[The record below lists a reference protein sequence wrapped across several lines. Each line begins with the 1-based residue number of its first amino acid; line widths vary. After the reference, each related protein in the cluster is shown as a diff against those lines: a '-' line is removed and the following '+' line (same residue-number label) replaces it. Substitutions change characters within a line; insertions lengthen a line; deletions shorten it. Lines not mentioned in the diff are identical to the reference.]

1 MKTIL
6 VTGASGYIG
15 KHVVTALKS
24 HGVRVVG
31 LSRTKLN
38 DNPDIEYMQGDI
50 FNGTEDIL
58 SLNLPIDACLHL
70 AWGEGF
76 VHNSPSH
83 LLNLSAHY
91 KFLKELMDAGI
102 PKIAVM
108 GTMHEVGYW
117 EGPIDENTPCN
128 PLSLYGIAKNSL
140 RSALLLDA
148 QNSNTTVQW
157 LRGYY
162 IYGDDEQSHSVFGKL
177 YRAAKAG
184 ETTFPFNSGKN
195 KYDFIRIEDLAK
207 QITACVLQD
216 EIDGII
222 NCCSGKPV
230 SIGEQI
236 ESFIADNNLKI
247 ELLYNSFPERPYDS
261 PGVWGDSTKIN
272 HILEMQSSTQL

>member
-15 KHVVTALKS
+15 KHVIAALNNQDI
-24 HGVRVVG
+24 RVIG
-31 LSRTKLN
+31 LSRTEPN
-38 DNPDIEYMQGDI
+38 DNLGIDYIKGDI
-50 FNGTEDIL
+50 FDGTDAIL
-58 SLNLPIDACLHL
+58 SLDTPIDACLHL

-83 LLNLSAHY
+83 LLNFSAHY
-91 KFLKELMDAGI
+91 KFLKELMDAQI

-117 EGPIDENTPCN
+117 EGAIDENTPCN

-148 QNSNTTVQW
+148 QNSNTAIQW

-162 IYGDDEQSHSVFGKL
+162 IYGDDEQSHSIFGKL
-177 YRAAKAG
+177 YRAAKSG

-195 KYDFIRIEDLAK
+195 KYDFIRIEDLAE
-207 QITACVLQD
+207 QIAACVLQD
-216 EIDGII
+216 EVTGII

-236 ESFIADNNLKI
+236 ENFIADNNLQI

-261 PGVWGDSTKIN
+261 PAVWGNNTKIMQ
-272 HILEMQSSTQL
+272 ILEA